1 MMKMMILSSFLFFSS
16 SYIVFMRSEKV
27 ESIVGGQKKE
37 HVKGRSEPPRKE
49 EFVTRK
55 GCVKRRT
62 KIKIRFCGECRPG
75 SYSLRT
81 GSASARSPSAGL

>member
-1 MMKMMILSSFLFFSS
+1 MMKMMILSSFLSFSS

-49 EFVTRK
+49 
-55 GCVKRRT
+55 
-62 KIKIRFCGECRPG
+62 
-75 SYSLRT
+75 
-81 GSASARSPSAGL
+81 